1 MASNSLR
8 VHSGRMR
15 VAPGGRR
22 HSEAV
27 GETLTVDA
35 VESTD
40 VARLSFGRLIKVV
53 AVGCGLFPLI
63 GGRQSIDDGC
73 LRQDLRD
80 SVMGGP
86 RCYVSGLVF
95 APVPSPMVKFC

>member
-1 MASNSLR
+1 M
-8 VHSGRMR
+8 
-15 VAPGGRR
+15 APGGRR
-22 HSEAV
+22 HGEAM
-27 GETLTVDA
+27 GETLTVDV
-35 VESTD
+35 VESTNA
-40 VARLSFGRLIKVV
+40 ARLSFEWLIKVV

-73 LRQDLRD
+73 LRRDLRD

>member
-1 MASNSLR
+1 M
-8 VHSGRMR
+8 
-15 VAPGGRR
+15 APGGRR

-40 VARLSFGRLIKVV
+40 IARLSFGRLIKV
-53 AVGCGLFPLI
+53 GLFPLI

-73 LRQDLRD
+73 LRRDLRD

>member
-1 MASNSLR
+1 M
-8 VHSGRMR
+8 
-15 VAPGGRR
+15 APGGRR
-22 HSEAV
+22 HSETV

-40 VARLSFGRLIKVV
+40 IACLSFGWLVKVV
-53 AVGCGLFPLI
+53 AVDCGLFPLI

-73 LRQDLRD
+73 LRRDLRD

-95 APVPSPMVKFC
+95 APVASPMVKFC